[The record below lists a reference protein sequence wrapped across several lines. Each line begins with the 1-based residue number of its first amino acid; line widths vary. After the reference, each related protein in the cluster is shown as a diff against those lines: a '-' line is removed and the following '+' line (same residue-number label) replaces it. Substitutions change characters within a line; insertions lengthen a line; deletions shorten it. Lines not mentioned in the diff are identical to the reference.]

1 MRNSSL
7 VEWFCAENVTG
18 LSVQPKL
25 RHCSNALGRGASY
38 AGRSQSGS
46 TGGLHT
52 SENAGISSEN
62 YVRIIMAENLRFPGE
77 GSSAQGKSGPKSR
90 PKGVDDGQTVDIPL
104 PSYRPKQGHRRIVR
118 PRGWKAVGKHRGR
131 SAVKYTDHEAGV

>member
-1 MRNSSL
+1 MLSGKGCGIAKTTRMLAQKQPLIKRVRNSSL

-77 GSSAQGKSGPKSR
+77 GSSTPGKPELR
-90 PKGVDDGQTVDIPL
+90 
-104 PSYRPKQGHRRIVR
+104 
-118 PRGWKAVGKHRGR
+118 
-131 SAVKYTDHEAGV
+131 